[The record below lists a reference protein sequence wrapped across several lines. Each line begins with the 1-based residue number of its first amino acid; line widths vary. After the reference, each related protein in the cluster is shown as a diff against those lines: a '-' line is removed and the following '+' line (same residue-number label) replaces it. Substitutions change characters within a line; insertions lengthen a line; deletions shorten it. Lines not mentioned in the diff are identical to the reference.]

1 MQRLEELGAERSVSE
16 EARPRVRAAALH
28 AEPGGGADS
37 LGRRLAGLVMQPHR
51 LNILRGILAFSIL
64 LHREPLLAQLRRDG
78 QLPRRRAVVQ
88 VLIVLSWPLL
98 TAIGLY
104 GYRLYKQGRYRDAH
118 VHLLIYSLTGLI
130 TPLHFVYGSPDIP
143 AFWYATIFTDF
154 LAGASIVAFVV
165 WSASRPAPRRL
176 RPSSPA
182 R

>member
-1 MQRLEELGAERSVSE
+1 MQL
-16 EARPRVRAAALH
+16 
-28 AEPGGGADS
+28 
-37 LGRRLAGLVMQPHR
+37 HR
-51 LNILRGILAFSIL
+51 LNLLRGILAFSIL
-64 LHREPLLAQLRRDG
+64 STAAHYSHNFVEMDSYPG
-78 QLPRRRAVVQ
+78 GGPVVQ

-104 GYRLYKQGRYRDAH
+104 GYRLYTQGRYRDAH

-130 TPLHFVYGSPDIP
+130 TPLHFVYGSPDIA

-154 LAGASIVAFVV
+154 IAGASIVAFVV

-176 RPSSPA
+176 GPSAPA